1 MCKTKLN
8 LLRETNNMPK
18 TTALSKSL
26 SFISNKHFD
35 AKKTT
40 KKLNTSHQSYYG
52 GQKQKNDDENVF
64 N

>member
-18 TTALSKSL
+18 TTAPSNLCVL
-26 SFISNKHFD
+26 YQISILMQ
-35 AKKTT
+35 KKTT